1 MDYHIPVL
9 LEKSVEGLNIKP
21 NGIYV
26 DLTFGGGGH
35 SRKILEKLKTGKL
48 FGFDQDADAQKNI
61 INDKRFVF
69 VHHNF
74 KYFKN
79 FLKFYNVDKV
89 DGILADLGLS
99 SHHINSPERGFSF
112 RYNADLDMRMNNES
126 KTTAKQIVNDYSQEQ
141 LSNVFYKYGEL
152 KNSNQ
157 ISKVIVMSR
166 EGNEIKTTFDLVSIL
181 QKIAPKKT
189 ENKFYAQ
196 VFQAL
201 RIEVNKEIDVLGD
214 MLLQTLDVL
223 SVGGRLSIITY
234 HSLEDRMVKNFFRS
248 GNLDGKIEKDFYG
261 NVNTPFRLINKK
273 VIIPNENEIKINNR
287 ARSAKLRIA
296 EKV

>member
-21 NGIYV
+21 DGIYI

-35 SRKILEKLKTGKL
+35 SKKILEKLKTGKL
-48 FGFDQDADAQKNI
+48 FGFDQDDDAERNI

-74 KYFKN
+74 KYFRN
-79 FLKFYNVDKV
+79 FLKFYNIDKV

-112 RYNADLDMRMNNES
+112 RYDADLDMRMNQKSEL
-126 KTTAKQIVNDYSQEQ
+126 TAKNIVNEYSQEQ
-141 LSNVFYKYGEL
+141 LSDIFYKYGEL

-157 ISKVIVMSR
+157 ISKVIVAAR
-166 EGNEIKTTFDLVSIL
+166 EDNDIKTTFNLVDVL
-181 QKIAPKKT
+181 QKIAPKKN

-201 RIEVNKEIDVLGD
+201 RIEVNNEMQVLGE
-214 MLLQTLDVL
+214 MLTQTLTVL
-223 SVGGRLSIITY
+223 KCGGRMSVITY
-234 HSLEDRMVKNFFRS
+234 HSLEDRIVKNFFRS
-248 GNLDGKIEKDFYG
+248 GNIDGKIEKDFYG
-261 NVNTPFRLINKK
+261 NINTPFKLINKK
-273 VIIPNENEIKINNR
+273 VIVPDESEIKINNR